1 MIDVVHVHLDLQDI
15 EDAIPV
21 LRELAC
27 AHEMYMKDRMRQAS
41 VSDEMKEFDRQI
53 GKAYWAGL
61 AACEA
66 VCEALSEGASE
77 AE

>member
-1 MIDVVHVHLDLQDI
+1 MIDVVHVHCDLQDI

-21 LRELAC
+21 LRGLAC
-27 AHEMYMKDRMRQAS
+27 VHEMYMKARMRQAS
-41 VSDEMKEFDRQI
+41 DSDEMMEFCRRI
-53 GKAYWAGL
+53 GKAYWTGL

-66 VCEALSEGASE
+66 LLEGESE